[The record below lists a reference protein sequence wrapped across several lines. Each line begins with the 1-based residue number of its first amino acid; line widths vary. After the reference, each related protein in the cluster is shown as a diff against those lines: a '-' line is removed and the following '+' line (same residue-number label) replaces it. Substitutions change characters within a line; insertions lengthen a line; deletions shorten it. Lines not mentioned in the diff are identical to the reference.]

1 MKHRPFA
8 TQEMRVPLMRP
19 RLPSASELLPYLE
32 RIDRSQTY
40 TNFGPLNDELERR
53 LQAWYEEEKGAE
65 SVYFVTTSSGTT
77 ALEVLLQSLNLSPSA
92 KIIVPALTFVAT
104 ATAVLRMGFEAV
116 ACDVDPDTVLMTPD
130 SISGVD
136 LTAVEAVIP
145 VATFGAPQNA
155 EEWSKWSEQTGKKVI
170 IDAAAAFGGQAAA
183 KNVPVA
189 FSMHATKPLTS
200 AEGGLVMTSDA
211 EQAEAVRHL
220 TNFGL
225 PSNRKGVGANGKLS
239 EYHAAVAL
247 ASLDRWGETVRKRK
261 TALRTYEK
269 LLRDICGARLLESI
283 FFTYCPSVAIVRF
296 SDTELRDQ
304 CELRSA
310 NNGIETR
317 RWYSPLIIDQPALRG
332 RVSGGVEH
340 PKARRAE
347 SQLLGL
353 PFYAEISAGDI
364 EGVVKALGLAC
375 PT

>member
-53 LQAWYEEEKGAE
+53 LQAWYEEEKGAG
-65 SVYFVTTSSGTT
+65 SLYFVTTSSGTT

-130 SISGVD
+130 SISSVD
-136 LTAVEAVIP
+136 LTGVEAVIP

-155 EEWSKWSEQTGKKVI
+155 EEWSSWSEQTGKKVV

-200 AEGGLVMTSDA
+200 AEGGLIMTNDA
-211 EQAEAVRHL
+211 EQAEVVRRL

-225 PSNRKGVGANGKLS
+225 PRNREGVGANGKLS

-247 ASLDRWGETVRKRK
+247 ASFDRWSETVQKRK
-261 TALRTYEK
+261 KALRTYEN
-269 LLRDICGARLLESI
+269 LLRDIPGARLLESI
-283 FFTYCPSVAIVRF
+283 FSAYCPSVAIVRF
-296 SDTELRDQ
+296 ADTMLRDQ

-310 NNGIETR
+310 RGGIETR
-317 RWYSPLIIDQPALRG
+317 RWYFPSLLSHPALVG
-332 RVSGGVEH
+332 RMISTGEFSNT
-340 PKARRAE
+340 RRAGG
-347 SQLLGL
+347 QFLGL
-353 PFYAEISAGDI
+353 PFYTEISDDDI
-364 EGVVKALGLAC
+364 ECSVQAIKSG
-375 PT
+375 